1 MKTFFLIIVILAILG
16 WVAAF
21 LFFNQSTLNMAKI
34 NREVPEGTKIAL
46 LAGGCFWCVEADLE
60 KLPGV
65 VEVVSGYAGGTTK
78 NPTYENYASGGHRE
92 VVEVTYDPAIV
103 TYEQLVEYVIKHS
116 DPTDANGSFG
126 DRGKEYAP
134 AVYYSDEKEEELA
147 KKVIS
152 KIGEEGVYEKPLAV
166 VVLPKPTTFYPAEGY
181 HQDYYKNNPVRYRYY
196 RSGSGRDNFIE
207 KHWGDNVWPEGD
219 SPWRNFKKPSEEI
232 LKETLTDIQYKVTQ
246 KNGTEMAFKN
256 EYNDNQEEG
265 IYVDIVS
272 GEPLYSS
279 LDKYDSG
286 TGWPSFT
293 KPLDAEHVV
302 TRDDWSL
309 FGKRTEVRSRY
320 ADSHLGHVFPDGPAD
335 KGGLRYCMNSA
346 ALRFIPKD
354 ELAEEGYSEYINL
367 FEQN

>member
-1 MKTFFLIIVILAILG
+1 MKTFFLIIAVLAIVGWILAL
-16 WVAAF
+16 
-21 LFFNQSTLNMAKI
+21 LFFNQDIMRMEKV
-34 NREVPEGTKIAL
+34 NRVVPEGTKTAL

-65 VEVVSGYAGGTTK
+65 IEVVSGYAGGTTK

-92 VVEVTYDPAIV
+92 VVEVTYDPLVV

-116 DPTDANGSFG
+116 DPTDPNGSFG

-134 AVYYSDEKEEELA
+134 AVYFENKTEEQLA
-147 KKVIS
+147 KDVIS
-152 KIGEEGVYEKPLAV
+152 RIDAEGVYEKPLAMA
-166 VVLPKPTTFYPAEGY
+166 VLPRPDTFYPAEEY
-181 HQDYYKNNPVRYRYY
+181 HQDYYKNNPVRYGYY
-196 RSGSGRDNFIE
+196 RKASGRSDFIE

-219 SPWRNFKKPSEEI
+219 SPWKNFQKPSDEE

-246 KNGTEMAFKN
+246 KDGTEPAFAN
-256 EYNDNQEEG
+256 EYNDNKEAG

-272 GEPLYSS
+272 GEPLFSS

-293 KPLDAEHVV
+293 KPIDTEHIV
-302 TRDDWSL
+302 TKDDWSL

-346 ALRFIPKD
+346 ALRFVPKD
-354 ELAEEGYSEYINL
+354 DLVEEGYSEYISL
-367 FEQN
+367 FE

>member
-1 MKTFFLIIVILAILG
+1 MKTFFLIVAILAIIG
-16 WVAAF
+16 WVAAYLF
-21 LFFNQSTLNMAKI
+21 LNESAVNIEEI
-34 NREVPEGTKIAL
+34 NKATPEVTKTAL

-65 VEVVSGYAGGTTK
+65 VEAVSGYAGGATE
-78 NPTYENYASGGHRE
+78 NPTYKNYASGGHRE
-92 VVEVTYDPAIV
+92 VVEVTYDPTIV

-116 DPTDANGSFG
+116 DPTDANGSFV

-134 AVYYSDEKEEELA
+134 AVYFADETEEQVA
-147 KKVIS
+147 KAVIN
-152 KIGEEGVYEKPLAV
+152 KIDAKGVYEKPLTVAV
-166 VVLPKPTTFYPAEGY
+166 LQRPTAFYPAEEY

-196 RSGSGRDNFIE
+196 RNGSGRDDFIA
-207 KHWGDNVWPEGD
+207 KHWGNNVWPEGD
-219 SPWRNFKKPSEEI
+219 SPWRNFQKPSDEI
-232 LKETLTDIQYKVTQ
+232 LKQTLTDIQYKVTQ
-246 KNGTEMAFKN
+246 KNGTETAFEN
-256 EYNDNQEEG
+256 EYNDNKETG

-272 GEPLYSS
+272 GEPLFSS

-293 KPLDAEHVV
+293 KPIDTEHIV
-302 TRDDWSL
+302 TKDDWGL

-346 ALRFIPKD
+346 ALRFIPIDK
-354 ELAEEGYSEYINL
+354 LAEEGYSQYVSL
-367 FEQN
+367 FE